1 MEKETLIIIADDH
14 AIFRQG
20 LRMIINRMNNL
31 RVIGEA
37 QNGKELLQLLNKQ
50 LPDIVLMDIRMP
62 ILNGIETTIKAIK
75 KYPKLKIAALTS
87 SGEEEN
93 LQAMTQAGAIGF
105 LLKNIERD
113 DLEKALQLFAQDQ
126 NYYSPEL
133 LPYFT
138 NRYFGTLQEKSDL
151 HITRREKEV
160 LEHLAQGL
168 DNNEIAD
175 KLFISTRTVEGYK
188 TSLISKTGSKNI
200 VDLLIYAIKN
210 DLVKI

>member
-20 LRMIINRMNNL
+20 LSMIINRMNNL
-31 RVIGEA
+31 KVIGEA
-37 QNGKELLQLLNKQ
+37 QNGNELLQLLNKQ

-87 SGEEEN
+87 SGDEEN
-93 LQAMTQAGAIGF
+93 LQAMIQAGAIGF

-113 DLEKALQLFAQDQ
+113 DLEKALNCFSTNQ
-126 NYYSPEL
+126 NYYSSEL

-138 NRYFGTLQEKSDL
+138 NKYFGTVVEESNV
-151 HITRREKEV
+151 HITRREKEI
-160 LEHLAQGL
+160 LEQIALGFSNH
-168 DNNEIAD
+168 EIAD
-175 KLFISTRTVEGYK
+175 KLNISQRTVEGHK
-188 TSLISKTGSKNI
+188 TNLIQKTGSSNI
-200 VDLLIYAIKN
+200 INLLIFAIKN
-210 DLVKI
+210 KLVQI